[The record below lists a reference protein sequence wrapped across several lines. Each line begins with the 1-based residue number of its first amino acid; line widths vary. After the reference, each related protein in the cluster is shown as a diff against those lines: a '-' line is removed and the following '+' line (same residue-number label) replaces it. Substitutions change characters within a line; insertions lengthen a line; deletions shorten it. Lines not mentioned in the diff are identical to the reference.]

1 MPIRSLRISI
11 ASALL
16 LATVALPGA
25 SADDAAGPRVQVQE
39 PRAFGHRVGDVVVRE
54 LAIESPAGLALDEA
68 SLPVPGRV
76 SHALE
81 LRAITRSGDGAGRLL
96 LHLEYQLFAA
106 PAQARVIELPGL
118 QLRFAASGGREEQ
131 VRVDAWPVAIAPLA
145 PENGLARRGLGDLR
159 PDQAPVARD
168 TRIERRLVTL
178 AAAVA
183 LPAAAWLAVVY
194 FGLPWW
200 GRRARPFQQA
210 YRHLRA
216 ASAEPTGRMAAWRS
230 LHAAFDRTAGRTL
243 FADGVD
249 DFLRRVPRFAPL
261 RADILEFY
269 ARSQRGFF
277 AGNAPDDASRAQDD
291 WLLGFAR
298 ACRDAERGLAA

>member
-11 ASALL
+11 ASALV
-16 LATVALPGA
+16 LATVALPAA

-54 LAIESPAGLALDEA
+54 LAVELPAGLALDEA
-68 SLPVPGRV
+68 SLPAPGRV

-81 LRAITRSGDGAGRLL
+81 LRALTRSGDGAGRLL
-96 LHLEYQLFAA
+96 LQLQYQLFAA
-106 PAQARVIELPGL
+106 PAQARVIELPAL
-118 QLRFAASGGREEQ
+118 QLRFAASGGREEL
-131 VRVDAWPVAIAPLA
+131 VRVDAWPVAMAPLA
-145 PENGLARRGLGDLR
+145 PENGLARRGLGELR

-168 TRIERRLVTL
+168 TRVEHRFIAL

-183 LPAAAWLAVVY
+183 LSAAVWLGVVY

-200 GRRARPFQQA
+200 GRRARPFQRA

-216 ASAEPTGRMAAWRS
+216 ASRDAAGRPAAWRS

-249 DFLRRVPRFAPL
+249 DFLRQAPRFAPL
-261 RADILEFY
+261 REDIREFY

-277 AGNAPDDASRAQDD
+277 AVGGVEAGRAQDD
-291 WLLGFAR
+291 WLLDFAR